1 LWQVIGKLIGGYQ
14 FIGKPDPNMARTA
27 TTSGQGEVT
36 ILANA
41 TSKSQSLR
49 TTVPI
54 GIIRQLG
61 LREGDRLVWALKP
74 DGNQLVVIVSPMR
87 DGQNSESPRKHRRQ

>member
-1 LWQVIGKLIGGYQ
+1 
-14 FIGKPDPNMARTA
+14 MARVSAITK
-27 TTSGQGEVT
+27 QGEIT

-54 GIIRQLG
+54 GITRQLG
-61 LREGDRLVWALKP
+61 LREGDRLVWELRP
-74 DGNQLVVIVSPMR
+74 DGNQLVVVVSPMR
-87 DGQNSESPRKHRRQ
+87 NGQPPDQESTRRHKH